1 MLRFAGQRNSGML
14 PTLEAFS
21 EFRLTVS
28 AYNSRGAGPES
39 EPHAFRTPEG
49 GGRGAGGGSAGPTR
63 ASPPGGV
70 SADFPGWPL
79 AARDKATP
87 RGLLNPADS

>member
-49 GGRGAGGGSAGPTR
+49 GGRGAGGVRR
-63 ASPPGGV
+63 ADASV
-70 SADFPGWPL
+70 SARRRERGLPGL
-79 AARDKATP
+79 AARCP
-87 RGLLNPADS
+87 